1 MAACCMQVDPFQIY
15 TSNLHLFLIL
25 ILVADFAFDSLYGAQ
40 GTLDYVQ
47 DVVIYG
53 LLYWY
58 Q

>member
-25 ILVADFAFDSLYGAQ
+25 ILVADFAFDSLCGAQ
-40 GTLDYVQ
+40 GTLDYAQ

-58 Q
+58 